1 MLYKPRHNRQQ
12 IQIIAMQMAS
22 FCSLRG
28 RRGRSSS
35 SSRDEVVKGG
45 KTSSAI
51 SQHLL
56 PLATPKTSS
65 GSTAQTAA
73 QTLAATAPTAP
84 PPPSTTSPSLSAN
97 FAGQLFHGQTQRA
110 VWRRSWTRA
119 LASLLLL
126 SPLLWQQLQLL
137 QLLLL
142 LLLQLQVQ
150 LQSAIGNWRNAGQ
163 DYAIV

>member
-1 MLYKPRHNRQQ
+1 MLYKPRHNSQQATNSNHCHANGIVLQSEREKSQKQQRRSRERWQDIIGHLSAPTAACNAQNNQRQH
-12 IQIIAMQMAS
+12 
-22 FCSLRG
+22 G
-28 RRGRSSS
+28 
-35 SSRDEVVKGG
+35 
-45 KTSSAI
+45 
-51 SQHLL
+51 
-56 PLATPKTSS
+56 
-65 GSTAQTAA
+65 TAQT
-73 QTLAATAPTAP
+73 QTLAATAPTDCTV
-84 PPPSTTSPSLSAN
+84 STSTPPSLSAN

-126 SPLLWQQLQLL
+126 LWQ

-142 LLLQLQVQ
+142 LLLLQQLQVQ